1 MVAFAVTPGRMA
13 LVNVDI
19 QNCFVEGSAPESAA
33 VVERI
38 NRLADVCRIA
48 GIPVVQVRHAVPAGS
63 DLGVL
68 AEIAPIVNDG
78 LLDSDSDTAAYHAD
92 LVLSPGDIL
101 LDKPHFGAFHDTELE
116 QLLRRRDIDT
126 IIITGIETNVC
137 CETTARE
144 AMVRDFRVFFMSDG
158 TTTGGVP
165 GLTRDEVQ
173 RASLA
178 TLGLLFAQVI
188 SVQEMVRKIEQAS

>member
-1 MVAFAVTPGRMA
+1 MA

-33 VVERI
+33 VVARI
-38 NRLADVCRIA
+38 NALAAVCRGA
-48 GIPVVQVRHAVPAGS
+48 GIPVFQVRHAVPAGA

-68 AEIAPIVNDG
+68 GEIAPIVKDG
-78 LLDSDSDTAAYHAD
+78 LLDRDSDTAAFHTD
-92 LVLSPGDIL
+92 LVIHAGDIL
-101 LDKPHFGAFHDTELE
+101 VEKPHFGAFHDTELE
-116 QLLRRRDIDT
+116 QLLRSRAIDT

-144 AMVRDFRVFFMSDG
+144 AMVRDFRVLFTSDG

-165 GLTRDEVQ
+165 GLSRDEVQ
-173 RASLA
+173 RASRA
-178 TLGLLFAQVI
+178 TLGMRFAQVI
-188 SVQEMVRKIEQAS
+188 TVDELVRQIQQAG